1 MGKLQGKV
9 AVITGGGA
17 GIGRGIAR
25 KYAAEGATVLIA
37 EINEDNGAA
46 IAAELKKD
54 FGTEAAFL
62 QTDVTQKNQ
71 VEGMIAYAVETFGS
85 IDILV
90 NNAWG
95 GSKIERLERKDD
107 SILAH
112 GLNMALWPGYW
123 SMQAAFPHMR
133 EKGWGRIINMCS
145 LNGVNAHLYT
155 VEYNVSKEALRALS
169 RSAAV
174 EWARHGICI
183 NVICPAAASDSAIR
197 VAQSHPEIFEAMA
210 KSYPLAP
217 MTTAE
222 NDIGPVAVFL
232 ASEDCRFM
240 TGNTLFVDGGGHING
255 VNWNPS
261 LPD

>member
-1 MGKLQGKV
+1 MGRLQGKV
-9 AVITGGGA
+9 AVITGGGV
-17 GIGRGIAR
+17 GIGHGIAR
-25 KYAAEGATVLIA
+25 KFASEGATVIVA
-37 EINEDNGAA
+37 EINPETGARTA
-46 IAAELKKD
+46 GELKAD
-54 FGTEAAFL
+54 FGATAEFL
-62 QTDVTQKNQ
+62 PTDVTKKDQ
-71 VEGMIAYAVETFGS
+71 VEGMIAFAVERFGS

-95 GSKIERLERKDD
+95 GSKIERLERKGDD
-107 SILAH
+107 ILAG
-112 GLNMALWPGYW
+112 GLNMALWPGFW
-123 SMQAAFPHMR
+123 SMQAAFPHMKAR
-133 EKGWGRIINMCS
+133 GWGRIINMCS

-155 VEYNVSKEALRALS
+155 VEYNVAKEALRALS

-183 NVICPAAASDSAIR
+183 NVICPAAITESSKR
-197 VAQSHPEIFEAMA
+197 VAGSHPEIFEAMA
-210 KSYPLAP
+210 KRYPLAP
-217 MTTAE
+217 ITTPE

-232 ASEDCRFM
+232 ASDDCRFM

>member
-1 MGKLQGKV
+1 MGRLQGKV

-17 GIGRGIAR
+17 GIGQGIAR
-25 KYAAEGATVLIA
+25 KFAGEGATVVVA
-37 EINEDNGAA
+37 EINEETGAA
-46 IAAELKKD
+46 TVAELKKD
-54 FGTEAAFL
+54 LGAEAEFL
-62 QTDVTQKNQ
+62 PVDVTKKDQ
-71 VEGMIAYAVETFGS
+71 VEGMVAFAVERFGS

-95 GSKIERLERKDD
+95 GSKIERLERKGDD
-107 SILAH
+107 ILAH
-112 GLNMALWPGYW
+112 GLNMALWPGFW
-123 SMQAAFPHMR
+123 SMQAAFPHM
-133 EKGWGRIINMCS
+133 KKQGWGRVINMCS

-197 VAQSHPEIFEAMA
+197 VAKSHPEIFEAMA
-210 KSYPLAP
+210 KSYPLAK